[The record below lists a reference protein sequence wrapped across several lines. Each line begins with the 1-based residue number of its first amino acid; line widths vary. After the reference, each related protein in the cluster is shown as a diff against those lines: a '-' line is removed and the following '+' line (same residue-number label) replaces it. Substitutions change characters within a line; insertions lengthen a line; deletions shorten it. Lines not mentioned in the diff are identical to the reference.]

1 MRIGRNVI
9 WKGTIQGHCVLSL
22 NDLVFS
28 KGGVNIC
35 FQHSLFCPLNILLVE
50 NRISQ
55 NVKSLV
61 WNEFSTQMTAHLYL
75 GCHRYWFC
83 PCMADRNDI
92 KIEYSMCTS
101 FWMCGCNKLF
111 LMPLG
116 WSIDTF
122 QKQKVSRLNRIGLMS
137 ANVG

>member
-22 NDLVFS
+22 NDLVFFL
-28 KGGVNIC
+28 GGVNVC

-61 WNEFSTQMTAHLYL
+61 WNEFSTWMTAHLYL

-83 PCMADRNDI
+83 PCMADRNET
-92 KIEYSMCTS
+92 KIEYRVYIS
-101 FWMCGCNKLF
+101 FWMCGRNELFWYLWTDLWIHFKSEKL
-111 LMPLG
+111 LDL
-116 WSIDTF
+116 IE
-122 QKQKVSRLNRIGLMS
+122 
-137 ANVG
+137 